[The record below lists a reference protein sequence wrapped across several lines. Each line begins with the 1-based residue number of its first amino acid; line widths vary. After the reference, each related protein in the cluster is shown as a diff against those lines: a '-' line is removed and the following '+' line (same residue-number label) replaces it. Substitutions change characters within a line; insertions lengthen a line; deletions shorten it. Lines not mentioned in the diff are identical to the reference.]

1 MCFNQIS
8 LNKSFDPRSHS
19 LISKKR
25 REVSNQYVHMCLG
38 AILDFARGSLQ
49 DNPNIGDR
57 LNIGT
62 KLYLINMRSG
72 CSSNLEIKFY

>member
-1 MCFNQIS
+1 MGQSGGLVHSNVPPEISLDISLS

-25 REVSNQYVHMCLG
+25 REVSNQNVHMRLG

-57 LNIGT
+57 LRI
-62 KLYLINMRSG
+62 
-72 CSSNLEIKFY
+72 

>member
-8 LNKSFDPRSHS
+8 LNQFFDPRRNS

-25 REVSNQYVHMCLG
+25 QEVSNQYVHMGLEE
-38 AILDFARGSLQ
+38 ILDFARGSLQ

-57 LNIGT
+57 LRI
-62 KLYLINMRSG
+62 
-72 CSSNLEIKFY
+72 